1 MFNQG
6 QVCCAGSRVF
16 IHKDQYDEVVDEMAS
31 YVESLRQGAGLH
43 KDTQIGPLV
52 SKEQHERVL
61 SYIQKGKDEGAKA
74 VTGGSCPFEAGYF
87 VAPTVFANVED
98 EMTIAKEEI
107 FDPC

>member
-31 YVESLRQGAGLH
+31 YAESLRQGAGLH

-61 SYIQKGKDEGAKA
+61 SYIQKEK
-74 VTGGSCPFEAGYF
+74 
-87 VAPTVFANVED
+87 
-98 EMTIAKEEI
+98 MKEQKQ
-107 FDPC
+107 